1 MLFNRILEVPL
12 VFCTDNALF
21 SRALVLQRLQ
31 LRAVKRAVTAETSRE
46 LFKAVTPPDLP
57 CGWQL
62 SARV

>member
-31 LRAVKRAVTAETSRE
+31 LRAVKGALSPLKPAESF
-46 LFKAVTPPDLP
+46 LK
-57 CGWQL
+57 Q
-62 SARV
+62 